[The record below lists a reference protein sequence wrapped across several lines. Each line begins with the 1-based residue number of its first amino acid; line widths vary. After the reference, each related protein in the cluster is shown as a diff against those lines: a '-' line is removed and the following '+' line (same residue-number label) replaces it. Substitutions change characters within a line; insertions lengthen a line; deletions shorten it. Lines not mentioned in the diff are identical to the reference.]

1 VPGETASDR
10 ILTIPNV
17 ISSARLLGVGLF
29 WWTLLALEDH
39 TLAAIVIL
47 LTGGTDWIDG
57 RLARR
62 LNQVTRLGK
71 ALDPAADRLMIAS
84 AVIGGM
90 IASVIPPA
98 IGWLLIVREALMS
111 AVTLTLAVKGRGTL
125 EVRRLGKV
133 STFVLYAAI
142 PAFYLAE
149 GGVLEGLTAPLAWVA
164 AVIGLALY
172 WVVTLQYLVDAR
184 LRLAGL
190 ESGPTAK
197 ES

>member
-17 ISSARLLGVGLF
+17 ISFARLLGVGLF
-29 WWTLLALEDH
+29 WWALLAREDH
-39 TLAAIVIL
+39 ILAAIIIL
-47 LTGGTDWIDG
+47 ITGWTDWVDG

-71 ALDPAADRLMIAS
+71 ALDPVADRLMIAS

-90 IASVIPPA
+90 VTSVIPLL

-111 AVTLTLAVKGRGTL
+111 AVTLTLAAKGRGTL
-125 EVRRLGKV
+125 EVRYLGKV
-133 STFVLYAAI
+133 STFVFYAAI

-149 GGVLEGLTAPLAWVA
+149 AGVLEGLTAPLARVT

-172 WVVTLQYLVDAR
+172 WAVTLQYLVDAR

-190 ESGPTAK
+190 ESGRTAK

>member
-1 VPGETASDR
+1 VPGDTASDR

-17 ISSARLLGVGLF
+17 ISLARLLGVGLF
-29 WWTLLALEDH
+29 WWALLAAEDH
-39 TLAAIVIL
+39 TLAAIIIF

-98 IGWLLIVREALMS
+98 IGWILIVREALMS
-111 AVTLTLAVKGRGTL
+111 AVTLTLAVTGRGTL
-125 EVRRLGKV
+125 EVRHLGKV
-133 STFVLYAAI
+133 STFILYGAI
-142 PAFYLAE
+142 PAFYLAK
-149 GGVLEGLTAPLAWVA
+149 GGVLESLTAPFAWVA

-172 WVVTLQYLVDAR
+172 WVVTFQYLVDAR
-184 LRLAGL
+184 LRLVGV